1 MKNLILTSFLI
12 VSFTVSAQFI
22 ENRTFDFGNTLKFSQ
37 IAIANMSNDLLES
50 IFELEEVE
58 EDAPFDFDIKKYLPL
73 GFNPY
78 VVAHLTY
85 TSIAGFFEEA
95 DEEFDFDTKSY
106 LPENCNP
113 ANNVPLDAAYAEIN
127 QEADVP
133 FDFDTKAYLPVVFDP
148 FENTQAL
155 KKYNEFN
162 NIIFDFDLE
171 ENQLSYAR

>member
-22 ENRTFDFGNTLKFSQ
+22 ENRTFDFGNTLRFGKTV
-37 IAIANMSNDLLES
+37 ITNVSNNLYDK
-50 IFELEEVE
+50 IFEIEEVE
-58 EDAPFDFDIKKYLPL
+58 QDAPFDFDVKKYLPL

-85 TSIAGFFEEA
+85 INIAGFFEEE
-95 DEEFDFDTKSY
+95 DEKFDFDPKAY
-106 LPENCNP
+106 LPENFN
-113 ANNVPLDAAYAEIN
+113 AAKNASLDAAYAEVN
-127 QEADVP
+127 KEEDVP
-133 FDFDTKAYLPVVFDP
+133 FDFDTKAYLPAVFDP

-162 NIIFDFDLE
+162 KLVFDFDLE
-171 ENQLSYAR
+171 ENQLSYAK